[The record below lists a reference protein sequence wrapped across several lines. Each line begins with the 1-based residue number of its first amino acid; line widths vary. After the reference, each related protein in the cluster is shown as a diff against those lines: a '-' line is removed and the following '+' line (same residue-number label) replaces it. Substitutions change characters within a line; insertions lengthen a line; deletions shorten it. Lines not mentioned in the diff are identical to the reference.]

1 MRTRLGWC
9 AIAALALLPAC
20 DGTPRTGRAPE
31 RPLTLSVVD
40 ETGAMVSQARLTLV
54 GRASPLAVDGSRELQ
69 LDQPVAGVLHADGYL
84 DEPVALDPHDGTVR
98 VRMIARIGPDGSE
111 RRTLQFGGDVMLGR
125 RYQSTAPG
133 IDTAIVRNADS
144 ARGLVADVAP
154 LMAAADAS
162 LVNLETVVGDLPAL
176 DAYPAKRFLLQSPPI
191 VLDALQQM
199 GIDAVSLGNNH
210 AYDWQDAGV
219 ASTIAHLDAVG
230 IAWAGAGEDT
240 TQAQTGRM
248 IEVHGLRVG
257 LVSATTVNGDFVND
271 SLPPAGEAMADD
283 TPLQDQWQYEARA
296 FRYGDAGDPAY
307 VRPANRRAGE
317 MWSEFSVLESRLD
330 PTAAA
335 GLWHEITR
343 VYPELQDW
351 VARRGHGGAALFQ
364 RFEVARQVANLRRD
378 GAALVV
384 VQIHGGFQFSDVP
397 SDFVRRAAHDAID
410 AGADLV
416 VGHHPHVLQ
425 GFEWYRGHLVAYS
438 LGNFLFDQD
447 FLSTFPS
454 LILRTVFDGDHLMEA
469 RVVPVVLDRYRPVP
483 VTGSGAEHVARLVN
497 ASSMLA
503 ASSDRLDPQ
512 TAASVVDLGIP
523 TGAVLRRDGTGYL
536 IDNGPEPVTNS
547 YSLGDDG
554 FVALPMCA
562 VVRPLPDQPVGARV
576 GLDLLGWG
584 SLDDS
589 TANRVNEGGTHWEGD
604 GTTRFAA
611 DRGTYLHLESDA
623 HRSAS
628 ARQVARSD
636 VPHHRW
642 FDPTGAPLDGEPEY
656 TLQLDVRRDGARPR
670 LRVVLYDVNDAD
682 PTVEPSSTVI
692 HEANLDLPATADGEW
707 QTATLDLSDVVTSTY
722 DGVRPEAV
730 MIYVISR
737 PGDNRLDI
745 DNVRLYEW
753 RTIADL
759 PEGMWM
765 PADALSIPAP
775 ADGATATDVDVTL
788 DVHGC
793 TPSA

>member
-1 MRTRLGWC
+1 V
-9 AIAALALLPAC
+9 IALLSAC
-20 DGTPRTGRAPE
+20 DGTPRTGRAPS
-31 RPLTLSVVD
+31 RALTLTVVD
-40 ETGAMVSQARLTLV
+40 EAGAPVAQARLALV
-54 GRASPLAVDGSRELQ
+54 GRASPLTVDGSRKLQ
-69 LDQPVAGVLHADGYL
+69 IDQPVAGVLHADGFL
-84 DEPVALDPHDGTVR
+84 DEPVALDPHDDAVR
-98 VRMIARIGPDGSE
+98 VRMIARTGPDGTV
-111 RRTLQFGGDVMLGR
+111 RRALQFGGDVMMGR
-125 RYQSTAPG
+125 RYQSP
-133 IDTAIVRNADS
+133 IADGGTPTVVTGDG
-144 ARGLVADVAP
+144 ARALVADVAP

-162 LVNLETVVGDLPAL
+162 VVNLETVVGDLPAL
-176 DAYPAKRFLLQSPPI
+176 DAYPAKRFLLQSPPE

-210 AYDWQDAGV
+210 AYDWRDAGV
-219 ASTIAHLDAVG
+219 ASTISHLDDAG
-230 IAWAGAGEDT
+230 IAWAGAGEDA
-240 TQAQTGRM
+240 TQAQSGRM
-248 IEVHGLRVG
+248 MDVHGMRVG

-271 SLPPAGEAMADD
+271 SLPPADEPMADD
-283 TPLQDQWQYEARA
+283 TPLRDQWQYEARA
-296 FRYGDAGDPAY
+296 FRYGAAGDPAY
-307 VRPANRRAGE
+307 VRPANRRPGE
-317 MWSEFSVLESRLD
+317 MWTEFAALESNLD
-330 PTAAA
+330 TTAAS

-364 RFEVARQVANLRRD
+364 RFEVARQVEQLRRD

-397 SDFVRRAAHDAID
+397 SEFLRRAAHDAID

-454 LILRTVFDGDHLMEA
+454 LILRTVFDGDRLMEA
-469 RVVPVVLDRYRPVP
+469 RVVPMMLDRYRPVP
-483 VTGSGAEHVARLVN
+483 VTGAVADHVARLVN

-512 TAASVVDLGIP
+512 TAASVVDTGIA
-523 TGAVLRRDGTGYL
+523 TGAVLRRDGTGYV
-536 IDNGPEPVTNS
+536 IGNGPEPVTDS

-554 FVALPMCA
+554 FVSLPACA
-562 VVRPLPDQPVGARV
+562 VVRPLPDQALGARV

-584 SLDDS
+584 SFDDG
-589 TANRVNEGGTHWEGD
+589 TADRVNDGGMHWESD
-604 GTTRFAA
+604 GTTRFAT

-623 HRSAS
+623 HGSAS
-628 ARQVARSD
+628 ARQVARSE

-642 FDPTGAPLDGEPEY
+642 FDAAGGPLDGEPEY
-656 TLQLDVRRDGARPR
+656 TLRLDVRRDGARPR
-670 LRVVLYDVNDAD
+670 VRVVLYDVNDTD
-682 PTVEPSSTVI
+682 PTVEPSSTVL
-692 HEANLDLPATADGEW
+692 HQADLVLPATADGEW
-707 QTATLDLSDVVTSTY
+707 QTASLDLSELLNNTY
-722 DGVRPEAV
+722 DGVRPEAAMV
-730 MIYVISR
+730 YVISR

-765 PADALSIPAP
+765 PADALSIPTP
-775 ADGATATDVDVTL
+775 ADGRTATDVDVAL